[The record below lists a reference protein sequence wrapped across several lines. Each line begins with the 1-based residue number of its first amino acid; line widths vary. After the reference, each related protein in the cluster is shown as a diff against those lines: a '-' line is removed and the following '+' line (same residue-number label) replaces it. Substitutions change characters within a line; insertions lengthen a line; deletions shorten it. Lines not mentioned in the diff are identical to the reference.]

1 MGASLAARSLKW
13 AAWALCFVLSVSV
26 AFAHVGPGAHQN
38 LTYAAPPGPQK
49 IAPGA
54 YYAVEYYG
62 EPGME
67 FITGVV
73 KARGEVDILW
83 MNSSQFEAYKRAVA
97 AGGGPLSYDHRRSPL
112 ALNLRW
118 DDYWQVPEPG
128 RYALV
133 VDNTPLPV
141 GGGRGREEAEV
152 YVALGSDR
160 PPPSPA
166 PAPQAALPAWVWQAA
181 ALAAVAGLLGWR
193 AARRRRAPPPRR
205 GRGVRKS

>member
-1 MGASLAARSLKW
+1 MGTSLAARSLKGST
-13 AAWALCFVLSVSV
+13 WALFFTLSVSV
-26 AFAHVGPGAHQN
+26 ALAHIGPGAHEN

-54 YYAVEYYG
+54 YYVVEYYG

-73 KARGEVDILW
+73 KARGEVDVLW
-83 MNSSQFEAYKRAVA
+83 MNSSQFGAYKAAVA
-97 AGGGPLSYDHRRSPL
+97 AGGGPISYDHRRSPL

-118 DDYWQVPEPG
+118 DDSWQVPEPG

-133 VDNTPLPV
+133 VDNTALPV

-160 PPPSPA
+160 PPPSSPSPPPA
-166 PAPQAALPAWVWQAA
+166 ASGPPAWILQAIAA
-181 ALAAVAGLLGWR
+181 AAVVSVAGWSAWKR
-193 AARRRRAPPPRR
+193 SRVPRSK
-205 GRGVRKS
+205 GRGPQ